1 MRVAGNTSGS
11 LECGAMPTR
20 IVFVGA
26 ETLLVSEELDDVV
39 KGLEDI
45 SPNSADTVRLTRTV
59 AHADPGTVEGLPVH
73 VRPSHVL
80 YVTPA

>member
-1 MRVAGNTSGS
+1 MA
-11 LECGAMPTR
+11 TR
-20 IVFVGA
+20 IVFAGGD
-26 ETLLVSEELDDVV
+26 TLLVHEEPAVVV

-45 SPNSADTVRLTRTV
+45 SPNAADLLKVTRIDE
-59 AHADPGTVEGLPVH
+59 HSEPGTVDGNPVY

>member
-11 LECGAMPTR
+11 LECGGMPTQ
-20 IVFVGA
+20 IVFAGG
-26 ETLLVSEELDDVV
+26 ETILVTEELDDVV

-45 SPNSADTVRLTRTV
+45 SPNSADTVRLTRKA
-59 AHADPGTVEGLPVH
+59 AHADPGTIEGKPVN

-80 YVTPA
+80 YVTPT